1 MQDQEHQSTSGLNVI
16 WIMTF
21 TYELWC
27 QLWPLGR
34 DLGRMMQFSF
44 GPTTLCGMLHRN
56 WFEFVSFI
64 FGSLWFPYFLSV
76 AGLNL
81 PSSFPRQLLPLHTW
95 LVLTLFI
102 KTCVCVCVC
111 DDPSSSS
118 TGKAEVWIEPGLWN
132 PQH

>member
-1 MQDQEHQSTSGLNVI
+1 
-16 WIMTF
+16 
-21 TYELWC
+21 
-27 QLWPLGR
+27 
-34 DLGRMMQFSF
+34 
-44 GPTTLCGMLHRN
+44 
-56 WFEFVSFI
+56 
-64 FGSLWFPYFLSV
+64 LSV